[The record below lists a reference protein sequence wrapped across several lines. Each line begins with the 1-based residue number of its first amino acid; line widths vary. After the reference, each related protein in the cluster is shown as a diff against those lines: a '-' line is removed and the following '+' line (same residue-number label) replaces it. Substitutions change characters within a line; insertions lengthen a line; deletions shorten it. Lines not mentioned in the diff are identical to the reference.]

1 MTKYKILYK
10 TIFILSVFL
19 FVFLVLPKQAL
30 AVTCPSAGTGDWNN
44 TGTWTGCTGG
54 NGTTANTPGSNDTAI
69 ITSNHTVTLTG
80 NETVNALQFN
90 GAATAA
96 ILSIN
101 SGITLAV
108 TTSVTVLG
116 NLGAATSATIQDGSG
131 AGIITAASLT
141 VGITGTSTLNSS
153 VATLFT
159 STVSTFTISGA
170 VSTNCQTNGAG
181 NRKNQTTINLSSG
194 SMSVTGTITLCG
206 TGQGALFQMNQE
218 SQNATLTT
226 SAATPWSITAP
237 GAATLNGTGATVNY
251 SGAAQPILVVNYTN
265 LTLSG
270 SGTATGAV
278 TSVTGALSMSGSV
291 AWTQDAITSTISS
304 VTLNGTSSLTTGAN
318 MTISGNLTVG
328 SGTTFT
334 TGANFTLAVTGT
346 TSVSGTLANSNTGTK
361 TYTGAVTIN
370 SGGSFTNA
378 NNSSLTFQGGLT
390 NNSSGTVSFGTT
402 GTTVTFSTNT
412 QAIAGSQSI
421 TFGATVAITGA
432 ITVTNNNNST
442 VTVSGDLTGSAGGST
457 WQQGTNS
464 TTLFAGA
471 VLATGT
477 LDASTNTP
485 NTVEYSANGT
495 QTIKAPS
502 SSYWHL
508 TLSGTGTSTKTAG
521 AALTVNGTF
530 TIGGNSTFAGG
541 TSLTHNFGGSWVV
554 NTTAA
559 SSPYSFTTSG
569 TVNFNTP
576 GTPAATS
583 ITGSSSQTIAFNVLN
598 INNTSGFSISN
609 NISASGNLTV
619 ANSVTFTPGAT
630 NTISGTGTLT
640 GNGTVKVTKISAT
653 NDFLL
658 QYSISNLTLTNLTVD
673 YAGVNQGFSDT
684 TYGNVLISANSIQTG
699 AGTGTIG
706 GTFTVG
712 ASGVFT
718 PSSGTTTFNS
728 GASISNS
735 GTLTFA
741 SITIASGATVTTSSS
756 FTINGTLT
764 NSSTATF
771 EPSGGTITMATT
783 GWSIVNSGTSLK
795 FNNLTISETPTIQPT
810 SSFSVNG
817 TLNVNSTKT
826 LSPTAGTIT
835 MTGGSIANN
844 GGAAA
849 NLEFFNLT
857 ISASVTANSQSF
869 NIKGD
874 TSITGTL
881 TVSSGSGTITAK
893 GDVTGTG
900 TVSLTSGTFIQSV
913 AAGKQFGPTSTNDW
927 TFNNLTFS
935 SSTGSQ
941 TITTTTTSTGK
952 VVIGATLTLS
962 ANTTLDAGNRTW
974 NLTATGTPFSISGTP
989 TPKTSTFNY
998 HGSSSGVTVT
1008 GASYYN
1014 LGVGTNANGTA
1025 TLFTLGGDTTVG
1037 NVLTIG
1043 DAASSANDTLDC
1055 STRTLTLSGTGTP
1068 FNRTAF
1074 GLFTA
1079 SSSTVNYTGTSA
1091 GVNISAET
1099 YYNLGAGT
1107 TGDANTVA
1115 YTLAGNTIV
1124 GSVLTVG
1131 AASGA
1136 GPHSLDGSNR
1146 TLTLSATGTPFVINT
1161 QGTYTPSTSTVIY
1174 SGTSAPVN
1182 VAGASYYNLEVGT
1195 TGDGNTAT
1203 YTLSAD
1209 TTASR
1214 VLTIGASSGA
1224 GIHSLDGSTRTLT
1237 LSGTTGSP
1245 LSIGSQGAFTASSST
1260 VNYTGNNTGG
1270 DTTINATPAYFNLG
1284 LGGGSA
1290 ENYIPSTSLSISNDL
1305 TMNANGTLIGTNSV
1319 TVNGSVTGSGT
1330 ITLTGGTFE
1339 QRVAAADNFG
1349 TTGGSNPWS
1358 FVTLLFSNSS
1368 GADRTITTQT
1378 GGSGTITVSTLLQV
1392 GKALDSNQTI
1402 LDAGN
1407 RTWTLSGTNGTP
1419 FDIVSPSSS
1428 TSLTANSSTFSYT
1441 GANGSGD
1448 TTIQSATYN
1457 NLTLNASDIFV
1468 PEASPLNINGDLT
1481 VTTGTLSMTTN
1492 DLNVGSSG
1500 IASSGDISVAGS
1512 LTQSAS
1518 GTTTVKTS
1526 TGGVASI
1533 GGAGTVTFYNLTIAP
1548 AVAAEPTITLGTGA
1562 SQTITVSNDLTIG
1575 NGTNAVTV
1583 TAASNNPA
1591 LDINGSVSI
1600 SASGTLTAPGSTG
1613 SFNVAVNF
1621 TNNGTFNHNS
1631 GTVTFDTTATSIL
1644 NGSGSPAI
1652 TFSGI
1657 AFPTAAKIVQ
1667 FTAGKTFRINGLFTV
1682 TGSAGNLIRLNS
1694 TSAGSQ
1700 WTINH
1705 QGTESISYARV
1716 QDSACDGTST
1726 QITLDT
1732 MSVDAGNN

>member
-153 VATLFT
+153 GATLFT
-159 STVSTFTISGA
+159 STVSTFTISCPA
-170 VSTNCQTNGAG
+170 STNCQTNGAG
-181 NRKNQTTINLSSG
+181 NRKHQTTINLSSG

-346 TSVSGTLANSNTGTK
+346 TSVSGTS
-361 TYTGAVTIN
+361 
-370 SGGSFTNA
+370 
-378 NNSSLTFQGGLT
+378 
-390 NNSSGTVSFGTT
+390 

-771 EPSGGTITMATT
+771 EPS
-783 GWSIVNSGTSLK
+783 
-795 FNNLTISETPTIQPT
+795 
-810 SSFSVNG
+810 
-817 TLNVNSTKT
+817 
-826 LSPTAGTIT
+826 AGTIT

-1136 GPHSLDGSNR
+1136 GTHSLDGSNR